1 VHQPPLSKDLVIQ
14 TNTEQIKKEPPTSTV
29 LEAYLQPTI
38 ATMPMG
44 TIAQMPDGIG
54 DSSRQNYS
62 MFSAY
67 TSGES
72 SRWNGT
78 HYPDDRIASHGDE
91 SPSRPTSQGVV
102 SATSSQSRPN
112 TSQGMTSSTST
123 LPNGVQ
129 GQQRPGSNGT
139 DVASPPTMR
148 HGFAE
153 AYSSEEY
160 LTMLEQV
167 YCTGVRLI
175 VGVLHVLYIRSA

>member
-1 VHQPPLSKDLVIQ
+1 
-14 TNTEQIKKEPPTSTV
+14 
-29 LEAYLQPTI
+29 
-38 ATMPMG
+38 MG

-67 TSGES
+67 TNGES

-78 HYPDDRIASHGDE
+78 DDRIASHGEE

-123 LPNGVQ
+123 LANGVQ

-139 DVASPPTMR
+139 DVAPPPAMR

-167 YCTGVRLI
+167 YRNVFRLI